1 MLAELGLGELLWSLL
16 VIYLMVMYLVI
27 VFTVIFDIFRS
38 EDLSGVKKA
47 IWVIALLMFPFITL
61 VVYLITRGDGL
72 GQRNLAAAQQSKAA
86 TDDYIRSVAA
96 PGGGVATE
104 IEKAKG
110 LLDSGAI
117 TAEEFSAIK
126 SRLLT
131 S

>member
-1 MLAELGLGELLWSLL
+1 MLAALGLGELLWSLL

>member
-38 EDLSGVKKA
+38 EDLSGLKKA
-47 IWVIALLMFPFITL
+47 IWVIALLMFPFVTL

-72 GQRNLAAAQQSKAA
+72 GQRNLSAAQPPKPTA
-86 TDDYIRSVAA
+86 DDYIRSVAVT
-96 PGGGVATE
+96 GGGVATE

-117 TAEEFSAIK
+117 TADEFASIK
-126 SRLLT
+126 SRLL
-131 S
+131 SS

>member
-38 EDLSGVKKA
+38 DDLSGVKKA
-47 IWVIALLMFPFITL
+47 IWVIALLMFPFVTL

-72 GQRNLAAAQQSKAA
+72 GQRNLAAAQPPAPTA
-86 TDDYIRSVAA
+86 DDYVRSAA
-96 PGGGVATE
+96 VTGGGIATE

-117 TAEEFSAIK
+117 TADEFAAIK
-126 SRLLT
+126 SRLL
-131 S
+131 SS

>member
-1 MLAELGLGELLWSLL
+1 MLAALGLGELLWSLL

-38 EDLSGVKKA
+38 DDLSGVKKA

-61 VVYLITRGDGL
+61 VVYLIARGDGL
-72 GQRNLAAAQQSKAA
+72 GQRNLAAAQQSRAA
-86 TDDYIRSVAA
+86 ADDYIRSVAVT
-96 PGGGVATE
+96 GGGVATE

-117 TAEEFSAIK
+117 TADEFAAIK

>member
-1 MLAELGLGELLWSLL
+1 MLAALGLGELLWSLL

-38 EDLSGVKKA
+38 DDLSGLKKA
-47 IWVIALLMFPFITL
+47 IWVIALLLFPFITL

-72 GQRNLAAAQQSKAA
+72 GQRNLAAAQQSKATA
-86 TDDYIRSVAA
+86 DDYIRSVAA

-117 TAEEFSAIK
+117 TADEFASIK
-126 SRLLT
+126 SRLL
-131 S
+131 SS

>member
-38 EDLSGVKKA
+38 DDLSGVKKA

-61 VVYLITRGDGL
+61 VVYLISRGDGL
-72 GQRNLAAAQQSKAA
+72 GQRNLAAAQQSKASA
-86 TDDYIRSVAA
+86 DDYIRSVAVT
-96 PGGGVATE
+96 GGGVATE

-117 TAEEFSAIK
+117 TADEFAAIK
-126 SRLLT
+126 SRLL
-131 S
+131 SA